1 MAKLEPRSVSLSL
14 SLSLSFPLVLR
25 TSLQKGYVMK
35 EQNKKKQTKNTNKQ
49 TKATSKKNHARMTT
63 QKKHF

>member
-1 MAKLEPRSVSLSL
+1 
-14 SLSLSFPLVLR
+14 
-25 TSLQKGYVMK
+25 MK